1 TINSSS
7 EGSDADGEFELDDG
21 YESEFVEKDLEE
33 GDEYIP
39 GQDEGEEEDV
49 DYAFVAEHTPP
60 PGSIVVLHTIL
71 AFATLLLKPT
81 LDVGKIDAQFN
92 HISNLASRCLN
103 AQAYIIDLDNA
114 FSMLLT
120 HSLRAAACNTWASKS
135 ADLTATFYEH
145 VFHKDR
151 SPDH

>member
-1 TINSSS
+1 MVPQYGSSPPPSTPPPFKPMSDCSPSSSRDSEDSEAGSAYTINSSS

-60 PGSIVVLHTIL
+60 PGSIVVLHSEFL
-71 AFATLLLKPT
+71 
-81 LDVGKIDAQFN
+81 
-92 HISNLASRCLN
+92 
-103 AQAYIIDLDNA
+103 
-114 FSMLLT
+114 
-120 HSLRAAACNTWASKS
+120 
-135 ADLTATFYEH
+135 
-145 VFHKDR
+145 
-151 SPDH
+151 

>member
-1 TINSSS
+1 MVPQYGSSPPPSTPPPFKPMSDCSPSSSRDSEDSEAGSAYTINSSS

-21 YESEFVEKDLEE
+21 YESEF
-33 GDEYIP
+33 
-39 GQDEGEEEDV
+39 
-49 DYAFVAEHTPP
+49 A
-60 PGSIVVLHTIL
+60 IL